1 MTRACASGH
10 PDHVKFTK
18 TTTVDRVAVITYT
31 RATRVAYMALFACSL
46 PLVLAVEA
54 VRAGYWRMRE

>member
-1 MTRACASGH
+1 MTRVCESGH
-10 PDHVKFTK
+10 PDRVKSQKKAPKWET
-18 TTTVDRVAVITYT
+18 
-31 RATRVAYMALFACSL
+31 VAYMALFACSL